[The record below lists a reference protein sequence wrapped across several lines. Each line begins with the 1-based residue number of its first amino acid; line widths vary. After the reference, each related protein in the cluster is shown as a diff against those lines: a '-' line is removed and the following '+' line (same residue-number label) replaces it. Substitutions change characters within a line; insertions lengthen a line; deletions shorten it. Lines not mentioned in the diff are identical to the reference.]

1 MIVLRD
7 HSLNFKALEN
17 PWTDPFKRYFLGH
30 FADNS
35 DIFTTAVLVQEARSR
50 KRRFWFIWLAH
61 RRVTTVA
68 CQLTCWQTCF
78 LTERLRQGD
87 LLGLRAAV
95 GEMPHCLISSQPSN
109 SHLSS
114 VENSCWQFWFWSKS
128 PLNFQ
133 NNHFLFFKW
142 DSPWILSNFEI
153 KWVNSHCDILKH
165 HGKFFRQIS
174 WSVLEATL

>member
-95 GEMPHCLISSQPSN
+95 GEMPHCGHSLLLLRFLLISSQPSN

-114 VENSCWQFWFWSKS
+114 VKNAMKEVKRKQLLAVLVLVKITIEFSK
-128 PLNFQ
+128 
-133 NNHFLFFKW
+133 
-142 DSPWILSNFEI
+142 
-153 KWVNSHCDILKH
+153 
-165 HGKFFRQIS
+165 
-174 WSVLEATL
+174 